1 MDIRLNL
8 NEKQTRFQSDDIP
21 HRLGHTAS
29 NLARVRSFCNTAY
42 QEAVKT
48 VLNET
53 QWFIEWTAAEIEPE
67 QAEELVNIQV
77 QLARWELTLD
87 NIWLDEKKR
96 AEIAQQAEAWS
107 GRVLDMSGLLLEPTA
122 KS

>member
-1 MDIRLNL
+1 MDIILNL
-8 NEKQTRFQSDDIP
+8 NEKQARFQNDDIP

-42 QEAVKT
+42 KEAVKS

-67 QAEELVNIQV
+67 LAEELVNIQV
-77 QLARWELTLD
+77 QLARWELMLD
-87 NIWLDEKKR
+87 HIWLDEKKR
-96 AEIAQQAEAWS
+96 AEIAKQAEFLS
-107 GRVLDMSGLLLEPTA
+107 QRVLDMSGLLDSV
-122 KS
+122 KQQ

>member
-1 MDIRLNL
+1 MLACVHFVILL
-8 NEKQTRFQSDDIP
+8 IKKQ
-21 HRLGHTAS
+21 LKLYA
-29 NLARVRSFCNTAY
+29 
-42 QEAVKT
+42 E
-48 VLNET
+48 ET